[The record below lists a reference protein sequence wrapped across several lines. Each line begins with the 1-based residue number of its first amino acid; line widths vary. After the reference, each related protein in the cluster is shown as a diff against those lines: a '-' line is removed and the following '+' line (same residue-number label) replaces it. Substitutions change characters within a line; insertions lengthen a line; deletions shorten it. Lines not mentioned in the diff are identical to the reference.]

1 MVMKSH
7 HFLQIG
13 ATEIRS
19 LRALVIGGMMLRH
32 MHHQGTAKLLLIG
45 MVIQDN
51 FFPGIIPMSKPKLP
65 QANMLS

>member
-1 MVMKSH
+1 
-7 HFLQIG
+7 
-13 ATEIRS
+13 
-19 LRALVIGGMMLRH
+19 

-65 QANMLS
+65 QANMLSQNLGWSIELQTVVTTIGPI